1 MNYLVDT
8 CVISEY
14 LKKQPTQKVI
24 NWLDAQDERTLY
36 LSSVTIAE
44 LKKGYFKLVN
54 KEETPENKHKAK
66 KIRRW
71 IQQLEQRFESRMV
84 GVDAEVLAE
93 WAQLCGQAE
102 AMGNKLPVVESLLTA
117 TASVHGLI
125 VVTRH
130 IADFERCDSAL
141 DIFNPFGLG

>member
-14 LKKQPTQKVI
+14 LKKQPSSRVI

-44 LKKGYFKLVN
+44 IKKGYFKLLN
-54 KEETPENKHKAK
+54 KEETPENKNKAK

-71 IQQLEQRFESRMV
+71 IQQLEQRFTSRLI
-84 GVDAEVLAE
+84 GVDAEVLTE

-102 AMGNKLPVVESLLTA
+102 ALGNNLPVMDSLLAA
-117 TASVHGLI
+117 TASVHGMILA
-125 VVTRH
+125 TRN
-130 IADFERCDSAL
+130 IADFERCESAI
-141 DIFNPFGLG
+141 DIFNPFGSG